1 MFRKSIAVVFVLFLI
16 ANVLAA
22 CGGDRGGQKVGI
34 EVVADFQQP
43 VIDGVEVIGYGAA
56 AFRKEDVELRD
67 AFNAEL
73 EKLKQSGELL
83 ELLEQN
89 GFSETE
95 LPDERTMEQLCD
107 GNHQPL
113 GGGDTLQRALETG
126 TITIGYANEKPYAY
140 EENGEMRGEAID
152 IATTIFHRLGI
163 ENVEGQLVAWDTL
176 IPGLQAGRFDVITA
190 GMYITPERCQQVI
203 FAEPEYKIGEALA
216 VAEGNPHQL
225 YSYEDIAANPD
236 VTIAVMQGAIEVEY
250 LLAAG
255 VSQNQIQQVPDQAA
269 ALAALESGRVDAI
282 TMTTLSMKSI
292 LESAGY
298 TGD

>member
-1 MFRKSIAVVFVLFLI
+1 M
-16 ANVLAA
+16 
-22 CGGDRGGQKVGI
+22 
-34 EVVADFQQP
+34 
-43 VIDGVEVIGYGAA
+43 
-56 AFRKEDVELRD
+56 
-67 AFNAEL
+67 
-73 EKLKQSGELL
+73 
-83 ELLEQN
+83 
-89 GFSETE
+89 
-95 LPDERTMEQLCD
+95 
-107 GNHQPL
+107 
-113 GGGDTLQRALETG
+113 
-126 TITIGYANEKPYAY
+126 
-140 EENGEMRGEAID
+140 
-152 IATTIFHRLGI
+152 
-163 ENVEGQLVAWDTL
+163 
-176 IPGLQAGRFDVITA
+176 
-190 GMYITPERCQQVI
+190 I